1 MQEFREKESDTIEAN
16 AMEDEK
22 NTRSRFIPRVP
33 KSSTEAEPCRRRRH
47 CRCVTE
53 EKSIRSKRNIP
64 CNWISD
70 ITREFYIYFTI
81 AWNSVPPFRDIRRD
95 TYAKW

>member
-1 MQEFREKESDTIEAN
+1 MVKSNKTVSQTMLEFRRKEIDMIEAN

-22 NTRSRFIPRVP
+22 NTWSRFIPRVP

-53 EKSIRSKRNIP
+53 EKSIRSERNIP
-64 CNWISD
+64 CN
-70 ITREFYIYFTI
+70 
-81 AWNSVPPFRDIRRD
+81 
-95 TYAKW
+95 